1 MIDAA
6 EYEKLNGSYFQNQH
20 CATQWR
26 SFIQVF
32 IEEIFK
38 TAGEQDACAFL
49 RHMGARIAHLHPIAV
64 YDSIEELERSMNQIL
79 SRLDWGWVKVQ
90 PQDYSLEFYHGAF
103 PLPSFG
109 KAEAEREAK
118 IFSAMLEGLY
128 HSWMVA
134 LGGNPEVVMKTRKAL
149 PGAPFELVYA
159 KQSRTS

>member
-1 MIDAA
+1 MIDTA
-6 EYEKLNGSYFQNQH
+6 ECEKLNSSYFQNQH

-32 IEEIFK
+32 IEEIYK

-49 RHMGARIAHLHPIAV
+49 RHMGSRIAQLHPIAV
-64 YDSIEELERSMNQIL
+64 YDSIEELERSMNLIL
-79 SRLDWGWVKVQ
+79 TKLDWGWVKVQ
-90 PQDYSLEFYHGAF
+90 PQDFSLEFYHGAF

-134 LGGNPEVVMKTRKAL
+134 LGGNPDVMMKTRRAF
-149 PGAPFELVYA
+149 PGSPFELVYA
-159 KQSRTS
+159 K